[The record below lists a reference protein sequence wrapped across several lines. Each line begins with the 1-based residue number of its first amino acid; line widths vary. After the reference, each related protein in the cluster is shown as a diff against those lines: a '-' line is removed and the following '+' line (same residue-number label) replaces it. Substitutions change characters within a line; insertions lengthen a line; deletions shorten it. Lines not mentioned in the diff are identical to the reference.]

1 MKTEKRHCYP
11 CQEEKEFQILEGTE
25 NAVLRGSS
33 HAVLWGNSHA
43 ELSGN
48 SHAVL
53 RESSHAVLSGSSH
66 AVLWGN
72 SHAELSGSSHAVL
85 WGNSHAVLRGNSHA
99 ELRGS
104 SHAVLRESSHAE
116 LWESSHAVLWESSHA
131 VLRES
136 SHAEGSK
143 YSSITLHGQE
153 VHATGGIQIKI
164 PEIFTAKEWC
174 DYYGVEV
181 KKGIATLFKAVDD
194 DYSTSNARPKNIFYT
209 PGSKPSAPDWDG
221 GKAECGGGI
230 HASCHPT
237 AALYFNSTAKKFV
250 ALPVRLKNFK
260 PYPNAQYPDK
270 VKFQKVY
277 GQIWEVDREGKKIG

>member
-53 RESSHAVLSGSSH
+53 RGSSH
-66 AVLWGN
+66 AVLW
-72 SHAELSGSSHAVL
+72 
-85 WGNSHAVLRGNSHA
+85 
-99 ELRGS
+99 GS

-237 AALYFNSTAKKFV
+237 AALYFN
-250 ALPVRLKNFK
+250 P
-260 PYPNAQYPDK
+260 Q
-270 VKFQKVY
+270 
-277 GQIWEVDREGKKIG
+277 

>member
-11 CQEEKEFQILEGTE
+11 CQREKEFQILEGTE
-25 NAVLRGSS
+25 NAVLRGS
-33 HAVLWGNSHA
+33 
-43 ELSGN
+43 
-48 SHAVL
+48 
-53 RESSHAVLSGSSH
+53 
-66 AVLWGN
+66 
-72 SHAELSGSSHAVL
+72 
-85 WGNSHAVLRGNSHA
+85 SHA

-250 ALPVRLKNFK
+250 ALPVRLKDFK